1 MNNTK
6 YILSIVFGILFSTNS
21 MYPQTQNTG
30 SDLNIIQYEKS
41 VDEVDGSHNLHGI
54 LQDEYRDQKLRCDD
68 ELLCLFPKIYSS
80 TDETWKFIEYT
91 IDKTQELISFY
102 ESDMPLLERKNE
114 IGFVVPANF
123 ADEKDACLELMP
135 KYRDVLIF
143 LGEIAGYDICASGG
157 YADPMQFQYINKVE
171 EVLDYY
177 RTHDIDRNA
186 VIIYY
191 YINFAS
197 EICSDPFWRSQL
209 YGYSAFEMYF
219 INITEEEEYPESLPV
234 ALETID
240 NAGTAVN
247 RALFNIL
254 NKKTIS
260 ELEKETIKDN
270 Q

>member
-6 YILSIVFGILFSTNS
+6 YILSIVFGIMFSANF
-21 MYPQTQNTG
+21 MYPQTQYSG
-30 SDLNIIQYEKS
+30 SDMNILSSEIS

-157 YADPMQFQYINKVE
+157 YADPMQFQYLNKVR
-171 EVLDYY
+171 EVLEYY
-177 RTHDIDRNA
+177 RTHNINRNTIL
-186 VIIYY
+186 VYY
-191 YINFAS
+191 YINFSA
-197 EICSDPFWRSQL
+197 EICILF
-209 YGYSAFEMYF
+209 YSNLPDYFEMLDP
-219 INITEEEEYPESLPV
+219 TKEQAEEYPESLPV

-260 ELEKETIKDN
+260 ELKKETIKDN